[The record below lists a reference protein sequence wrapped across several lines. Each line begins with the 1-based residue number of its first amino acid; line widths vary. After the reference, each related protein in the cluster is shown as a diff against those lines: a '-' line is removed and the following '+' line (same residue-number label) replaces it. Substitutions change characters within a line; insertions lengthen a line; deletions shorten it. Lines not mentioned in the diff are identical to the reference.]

1 MRSDILGDSS
11 GQQGYVSALWSEV
24 ISAKLEHPQIAARL
38 LERQT
43 AVSSQHPVQ
52 WLPSDVTRWLE
63 AEELSDFIPVF
74 SEYNGLS
81 LLTLSSAKLMTYA
94 TSPHSP
100 LTTQCSAG
108 AFSLTDWTWWWQR
121 LCVASAS
128 WEPSTNRFCKRS
140 TS

>member
-100 LTTQCSAG
+100 LSVVRG
-108 AFSLTDWTWWWQR
+108 PSHSLIGRGGGNDCVR
-121 LCVASAS
+121 VASAS